1 MQTGD
6 INDALID
13 ACRAGSVGMITVLLD
28 RGASV
33 NHRNKVNNKKN
44 LNSTMYMTLTTY

>member
-6 INDALID
+6 INKALID
-13 ACRAGSVGMITVLLD
+13 ACEEGCVEMVTVLLD

-33 NHRNKVNNKKN
+33 NYQAKVK
-44 LNSTMYMTLTTY
+44 